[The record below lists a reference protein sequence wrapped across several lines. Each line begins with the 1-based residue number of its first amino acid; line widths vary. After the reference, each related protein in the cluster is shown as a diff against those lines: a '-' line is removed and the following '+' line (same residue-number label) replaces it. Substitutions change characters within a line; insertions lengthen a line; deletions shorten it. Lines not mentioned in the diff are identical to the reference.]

1 MRADKLDTNLD
12 YDPTKNPWVKV
23 LTRTNREM
31 FKLKKEQHVLQTFA
45 ARDSKTGPESVRQTS
60 EAQRSA
66 DAIKRSKEVRPF
78 GHAKLLQSHPLLLD
92 RSR

>member
-12 YDPTKNPWVKV
+12 YDPAKNPWVKV

-78 GHAKLLQSHPLLLD
+78 AMSQC
-92 RSR
+92 SRVIALVSERP